1 MSDERTQER
10 EAAQREVDSLLAGL
24 STAARSRKG
33 RSLLGKA
40 VPWLMAAMTG
50 AVAWAGAK
58 MDSKAEMAKALEV
71 RAELIALKS
80 QQAELLKRLD
90 EQLFATEPG
99 RRGRIV
105 KLERGQ
111 YFAWRALS
119 EIRAAAYVDQPERRR
134 RRMDDVG
141 AKFASKFD
149 KRAQDDLPEV
159 AYDELFAQVHV
170 E

>member
-1 MSDERTQER
+1 MSKEPSDR
-10 EAAQREVDSLLAGL
+10 ELDSLMAGL
-24 STAARSRKG
+24 TTVARSRKG
-33 RSLLGKA
+33 RSLLRQA
-40 VPWLMAAMTG
+40 VPWIAAAMTG
-50 AVAWAGAK
+50 ALGVVGGK
-58 MDSKAEMAKALEV
+58 LDSKAEMAKALEV
-71 RAELIALKS
+71 RTELEALRA

-105 KLERGQ
+105 KLERGT

-119 EIRAAAYVDQPERRR
+119 EVRAAAYTDQPDRKRRH
-134 RRMDDVG
+134 MDDVG
-141 AKFASKFD
+141 TKFAAAFD
-149 KRAQDDLPEV
+149 RRAQDDPPEV

>member
-1 MSDERTQER
+1 MSEPGDDR
-10 EAAQREVDSLLAGL
+10 DGNSLMAGL
-24 STAARSRKG
+24 TTVAQSRKG
-33 RSLLGKA
+33 RSLLRA
-40 VPWLMAAMTG
+40 AMPWLAAAMTG
-50 AVAWAGAK
+50 ALGFVGAK

-71 RAELIALKS
+71 RTELEALRA

-105 KLERGQ
+105 KLERGT
-111 YFAWRALS
+111 YFAWRALT
-119 EIRAAAYVDQPERRR
+119 EVRAAAYTDQPDRKR
-134 RRMDDVG
+134 RRMDDV
-141 AKFASKFD
+141 AARFAAAFD
-149 KRAQDDLPEV
+149 RRAQDDSPEV

>member
-1 MSDERTQER
+1 MSDERTEER

-24 STAARSRKG
+24 STVARSRKG
-33 RSLLGKA
+33 RSLLGQA
-40 VPWLMAAMTG
+40 VPWILAAATG
-50 AVAWAGAK
+50 AVAWVGAK

-71 RAELIALKS
+71 GAELVALKS

-90 EQLFATEPG
+90 EQLFANEPG

-119 EIRAAAYVDQPERRR
+119 EVRAAVYTDQPDRRR

-141 AKFASKFD
+141 ARFAAAFD
-149 KRAQDDLPEV
+149 RRAQDDPPEA

>member
-1 MSDERTQER
+1 MSDEQ
-10 EAAQREVDSLLAGL
+10 QREVDSLVAGPA
-24 STAARSRKG
+24 TAARSRKG
-33 RSLLGKA
+33 RSLMRSA
-40 VPWLMAAMTG
+40 VPWIMAALTG
-50 AVAWAGAK
+50 ALGWVGSK
-58 MDSKAEMAKALEV
+58 MDSKREMSEALAV
-71 RAELIALKS
+71 RGELAALKS
-80 QQAELLKRLD
+80 QQAELVRKLD

-99 RRGRIV
+99 HRGRIV

-119 EIRAAAYVDQPERRR
+119 ELRAATYVDQHERRR

-141 AKFASKFD
+141 AKFAGKFD
-149 KRAQDDLPEV
+149 RRAQDVLPEV